1 MFCSFCLAGRG
12 DEEVDGLLDVFRS
25 EQVSGNPISALS
37 RELSD
42 TSVYSLLEEMKRI
55 VEKVRKE
62 PWRMVESCTDLCQH
76 SVGALT

>member
-25 EQVSGNPISALS
+25 EQVSENPISALS

>member
-1 MFCSFCLAGRG
+1 MFCSFCLAGIG

-25 EQVSGNPISALS
+25 EQVCGNPISALS

-55 VEKVRKE
+55 VEKVRKG
-62 PWRMVESCTDLCQH
+62 P
-76 SVGALT
+76 

>member
-1 MFCSFCLAGRG
+1 MFCSFCLAGIG
-12 DEEVDGLLDVFRS
+12 DEEVGGLLDVFRS

-55 VEKVRKE
+55 VEKVRE
-62 PWRMVESCTDLCQH
+62 VPWRMVESCTDLCQH
-76 SVGALT
+76 SVLTLT